1 MLGSTGFQ
9 FRSLYNEGALIT
21 VGSDNIIL
29 PSFNPF
35 PPLQGIVERGD
46 EALPIETALELVTRN
61 GVTSMSRL
69 HDMGSIEVGK
79 IANMIVL
86 DRNLLE
92 IPSNEIGE
100 TKVLKTILDGKIV
113 YERP

>member
-1 MLGSTGFQ
+1 MYPVTHTHFFKSIQKSTGWLVQ
-9 FRSLYNEGALIT
+9 GLEVR
-21 VGSDNIIL
+21 
-29 PSFNPF
+29 FNPY
-35 PPLQGIVERGD
+35 PPLQGIVERGE
-46 EALPIETALELVTRN
+46 EALPIETALELFTRN
-61 GVTSMSRL
+61 GAISMNRL
-69 HDMGSIEVGK
+69 NDMGSIEAGK

-113 YERP
+113 FEQN